1 MQFHPNELFIYFD
14 PETSTGKQ
22 SRAYAR
28 SISNNVNEVN
38 FHKTKLTTTLWKEIV
53 NMLGLRPK
61 DLLDKSHWEYQ
72 RRIAGNAF
80 TMSGWLEVLQR
91 NPAMLK
97 GPIVIYKKKA
107 ILLKKPTD
115 ILKLGGNSLTP
126 SKIPPHLRK
135 VV

>member
-14 PETSTGKQ
+14 PDTTTGKQ

-38 FHKTKLTTTLWKEIV
+38 FRKIKLTTTLWKEIV

-72 RRIAGNAF
+72 RRVAGNAF
-80 TMSGWLEVLQR
+80 TMSGWLEVLQN
-91 NPAMLK
+91 NPSMLK
-97 GPIVIYKKKA
+97 GPIAIYNKKA
-107 ILLKKPTD
+107 ILIKKPTD
-115 ILKLGGNSLTP
+115 ILKLDVNSRTS
-126 SKIPPHLRK
+126 SKVPPHLRTAI
-135 VV
+135 